1 MMQVRKGLVVATAL
15 ASMAAGAVGAWI
27 FMPTSGGAATTSTTT
42 PTTPGSGSSG
52 SNGNPSH
59 CHHMNGSA
67 PSSSTSSANTS
78 SDGAQ
83 FPMP

>member
-42 PTTPGSGSSG
+42 PTTPGSGSNG
-52 SNGNPSH
+52 SNGNASH
-59 CHHMNGSA
+59 CHHANASN
-67 PSSSTSSANTS
+67 SSSKPNASAS
-78 SDGAQ
+78 SDRA
-83 FPMP
+83 